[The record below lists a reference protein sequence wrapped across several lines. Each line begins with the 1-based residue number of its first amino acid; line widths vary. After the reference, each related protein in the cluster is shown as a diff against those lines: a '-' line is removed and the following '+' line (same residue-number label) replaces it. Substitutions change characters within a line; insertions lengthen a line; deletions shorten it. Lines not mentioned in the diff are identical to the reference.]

1 MFSDWI
7 MLENNLKPV
16 SIASSSGK
24 ANSGKDPKNNAM
36 RSKQPS
42 YATINGVLTTMRP
55 GLITNKKS

>member
-1 MFSDWI
+1 
-7 MLENNLKPV
+7 MLDNNLKPV

-24 ANSGKDPKNNAM
+24 ANSGKEYKINTM